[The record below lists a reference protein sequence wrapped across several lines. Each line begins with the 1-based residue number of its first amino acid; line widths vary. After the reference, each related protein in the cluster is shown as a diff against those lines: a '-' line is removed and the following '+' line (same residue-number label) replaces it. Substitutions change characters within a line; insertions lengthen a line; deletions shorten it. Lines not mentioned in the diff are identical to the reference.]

1 MVATER
7 RSDLLVE
14 ALDALVELKK
24 APGELGDDH
33 LRHLLARQFDVLTA
47 GGGQS
52 AGGDTGGVSHLPA
65 AQPLGQAGLTE
76 RRNRFGLAY
85 SVSKISAPLWEE

>member
-1 MVATER
+1 M
-7 RSDLLVE
+7 
-14 ALDALVELKK
+14 DALVELKK
-24 APGELGDDH
+24 ARGQLGDDH
-33 LRHLLARQFDVLTA
+33 LGHVLAGQFDVLTA

-52 AGGDTGGVSHLPA
+52 AGGDAGRRRARAGGAAIAVRRVSPS
-65 AQPLGQAGLTE
+65 